1 MLTRK
6 DGRPRSLANLS
17 EEVRPTPLVA
27 KNPLVG
33 RTSSPR
39 LGPVSRLHP
48 IRRVGWLARAVE
60 PRGAGF
66 GLAVLLVVTL
76 MALLADVLAPY
87 NPNQIQPA
95 GILAAPS
102 VAHPLGT
109 DAIGRDVL
117 SRIVYGARAS
127 LLAGVV
133 SVAVALVLGVTIG
146 LVAGYNGGW
155 IDDLFMRIVD
165 ALYSFPALL
174 LALAITAILGPGLT
188 NVMLAIGI
196 VFTPAFARLVR
207 GQALSVRERDF
218 VTAARVTGAGPR
230 RIMGAH
236 IWPNV
241 TAPIVVQASLQVAA
255 AIVIEAG
262 LSFLG
267 LGVQP
272 PTPSWGSMLKEGYQ
286 YMEQA
291 PWLAFAPGAAMFL
304 TVLAFN
310 LFGDGLR
317 HALDPRLSRS

>member
-1 MLTRK
+1 
-6 DGRPRSLANLS
+6 
-17 EEVRPTPLVA
+17 
-27 KNPLVG
+27 
-33 RTSSPR
+33 
-39 LGPVSRLHP
+39 
-48 IRRVGWLARAVE
+48 VE

-66 GLAVLLVVTL
+66 GLAVLVAVTL
-76 MALLADVLAPY
+76 IALMADVVAPY
-87 NPNQIQPA
+87 NPNQIQPV
-95 GILAAPS
+95 GILSAPS
-102 VAHPLGT
+102 LTHPLGT

-133 SVAVALVLGVTIG
+133 SVAVALTLGVVVG

-155 IDDLFMRIVD
+155 GDDLLMRMID

-196 VFTPAFARLVR
+196 VFTPSFARLAR
-207 GQALSVRERDF
+207 GQSLSVRERDF
-218 VTAARVTGAGPR
+218 VTAARVTGAGPW

-241 TAPIVVQASLQVAA
+241 TAPIIVLASLQVAA

-272 PTPSWGSMLKEGYQ
+272 PAPSWGSMLKEGYQ

-291 PWLAFAPGAAMFL
+291 PWLAFAPGAAIFL

>member
-1 MLTRK
+1 MASSA
-6 DGRPRSLANLS
+6 PSLATHP
-17 EEVRPTPLVA
+17 RPGRLVFGA
-27 KNPLVG
+27 GRRTLVG
-33 RTSSPR
+33 RAIQT
-39 LGPVSRLHP
+39 
-48 IRRVGWLARAVE
+48 
-60 PRGAGF
+60 RGAGF
-66 GLAVLLVVTL
+66 GLLVITLVLLGASAANL
-76 MALLADVLAPY
+76 IAPY
-87 NPNQIQPA
+87 SPNQIQSG
-95 GILAAPS
+95 GILTAPS
-102 VAHPLGT
+102 AQYLLGT

-117 SRIVYGARAS
+117 SRIIYGARVSIAAGAVS
-127 LLAGVV
+127 VGVALLAGVV
-133 SVAVALVLGVTIG
+133 IG
-146 LVAGYNGGW
+146 LIAGYYGGW
-155 IDDLFMRIVD
+155 VDDVLMRMID

-174 LALAITAILGPGLT
+174 LALAITAILGPGLI

-218 VTAARVTGAGPR
+218 VTAARVIGAQPW
-230 RIMGAH
+230 RIMAMH

-241 TAPIVVQASLQVAA
+241 TAAIVVQASLQVAA

-272 PTPSWGSMLKEGYQ
+272 PTPSWGAMLKEGYQ

-317 HALDPRLSRS
+317 HALDPRLASSTRV

>member
-1 MLTRK
+1 MASRAQ
-6 DGRPRSLANLS
+6 SLHGAL
-17 EEVRPTPLVA
+17 PGPA
-27 KNPLVG
+27 
-33 RTSSPR
+33 R
-39 LGPVSRLHP
+39 LWSIG
-48 IRRVGWLARAVE
+48 RVGLLARAVE
-60 PRGAGF
+60 PRGAAF
-66 GLAVLLVVTL
+66 GLAVLVLVTL
-76 MALLADVLAPY
+76 IALLADVITPY
-87 NPNQIQPA
+87 NPSQIQSG

-102 VAHPLGT
+102 LGHPLGT

-117 SRIVYGARAS
+117 ARILFGARAS

-133 SVAVALVLGVTIG
+133 SVAVALTLGVIVG

-155 IDDLFMRIVD
+155 VDDLLMRMVD

-196 VFTPAFARLVR
+196 VFTPGFARLVR

-218 VTAARVTGAGPR
+218 VTAARVTGAGPW

-236 IWPNV
+236 IWPNI
-241 TAPIVVQASLQVAA
+241 TAAIIVQASLQIAA

-272 PTPSWGSMLKEGYQ
+272 PAPSWGSMLKEGYQ

-291 PWLAFAPGAAMFL
+291 PWLAFAPGAAIFL

-317 HALDPRLSRS
+317 HALDPRLSRT

>member
-1 MLTRK
+1 MASRAE
-6 DGRPRSLANLS
+6 SL
-17 EEVRPTPLVA
+17 P
-27 KNPLVG
+27 
-33 RTSSPR
+33 SPQ
-39 LGPVSRLHP
+39 LGPLARVHP

-60 PRGAGF
+60 PRAAGF
-66 GLAVLLVVTL
+66 GLVVLLLVTL

-95 GILAAPS
+95 GILATPS
-102 VAHPLGT
+102 VLHPLGT

-117 SRIVYGARAS
+117 SRIVFGARAS
-127 LLAGVV
+127 LMAGVV

-146 LVAGYNGGW
+146 LVSGYNGGW

-218 VTAARVTGAGPR
+218 VTAARVTGAGPW

>member
-1 MLTRK
+1 MGSSAVPFSIASTQSSPIWQSRRRTLLTR
-6 DGRPRSLANLS
+6 A
-17 EEVRPTPLVA
+17 
-27 KNPLVG
+27 
-33 RTSSPR
+33 
-39 LGPVSRLHP
+39 
-48 IRRVGWLARAVE
+48 IQ

-66 GLAVLLVVTL
+66 GLAVVTLVVL
-76 MALLADVLAPY
+76 IAVAGDVVAPY
-87 NPNQIQPA
+87 SPSQIQDV
-95 GILAAPS
+95 GILAPPS
-102 VAHPLGT
+102 QRYPLGT

-117 SRIVYGARAS
+117 SRIILGTRVS
-127 LLAGVV
+127 ILAGAV
-133 SVAVALVLGVTIG
+133 SVGVALSLGVLIG

-155 IDDLFMRIVD
+155 VDDLLMRIID
-165 ALYSFPALL
+165 AVYSFPALL

-218 VTAARVTGAGPR
+218 VLAARVMGAGPW
-230 RIMGAH
+230 RIMALH

-241 TAPIVVQASLQVAA
+241 TAAIIVQASLQVAA

-272 PTPSWGSMLKEGYQ
+272 PAPSWGSMLKDGYQ

-291 PWLAFAPGAAMFL
+291 PWLAFAPGAAIFI

-310 LFGDGLR
+310 LSGDGLR
-317 HALDPRLSRS
+317 HALDPRL

>member
-1 MLTRK
+1 MARWSLL
-6 DGRPRSLANLS
+6 GRA
-17 EEVRPTPLVA
+17 TQ
-27 KNPLVG
+27 
-33 RTSSPR
+33 
-39 LGPVSRLHP
+39 
-48 IRRVGWLARAVE
+48 

-66 GLAVLLVVTL
+66 GLIIVALV
-76 MALLADVLAPY
+76 ALTAALADLIAPY
-87 NPNQIQPA
+87 NPSQIQPV
-95 GILAAPS
+95 GVLSAPNQL
-102 VAHPLGT
+102 HLLGT

-117 SRIVYGARAS
+117 SRIILGSRVS
-127 LLAGVV
+127 ILAGAV
-133 SVAVALVLGVTIG
+133 SVGVALSLGVLIG

-155 IDDLFMRIVD
+155 IDDVLMRMVD

-218 VTAARVTGAGPR
+218 VTAARVTGAGPW
-230 RIMGAH
+230 RIMGRH
-236 IWPNV
+236 IWPNI
-241 TAPIVVQASLQVAA
+241 TAPIIVQASLQVAA

-272 PTPSWGSMLKEGYQ
+272 PAPSWGSMLKDGYQ

-291 PWLAFAPGAAMFL
+291 PWLAFAPGAAIFV

-317 HALDPRLSRS
+317 HALDPRLSRR

>member
-1 MLTRK
+1 VWAV
-6 DGRPRSLANLS
+6 GRRS
-17 EEVRPTPLVA
+17 
-27 KNPLVG
+27 LVG
-33 RTSSPR
+33 RALQT
-39 LGPVSRLHP
+39 
-48 IRRVGWLARAVE
+48 
-60 PRGAGF
+60 RGAGF
-66 GLAVLLVVTL
+66 GLVVIGLVLFS
-76 MALLADVLAPY
+76 ALAANVIAPY
-87 NPNQIQPA
+87 NPSQIQPV
-95 GILAAPS
+95 GILSPPTPQY
-102 VAHPLGT
+102 PLGT

-117 SRIVYGARAS
+117 SRIMYGARVSLAAGAVS
-127 LLAGVV
+127 VGVALSLGVLIGLLAG
-133 SVAVALVLGVTIG
+133 
-146 LVAGYNGGW
+146 YHGGW
-155 IDDLFMRIVD
+155 IDDLLMRMID

-218 VTAARVTGAGPR
+218 VMAARVTGAQPW
-230 RIMGAH
+230 RIMSVH

-262 LSFLG
+262 LSYLG

-272 PTPSWGSMLKEGYQ
+272 PTPSWGAMLKEGYQ

-291 PWLAFAPGAAMFL
+291 PWLAFAPGAAMFV

-317 HALDPRLSRS
+317 HALDPRLRGGG

>member
-1 MLTRK
+1 MASRAE
-6 DGRPRSLANLS
+6 SL
-17 EEVRPTPLVA
+17 R
-27 KNPLVG
+27 
-33 RTSSPR
+33 SPR
-39 LGPVSRLHP
+39 LGPLARWQP
-48 IRRVGWLARAVE
+48 IRRVSWLARAVE

-76 MALLADVLAPY
+76 MALMADIIAPY
-87 NPNQIQPA
+87 NPSQIQPV
-95 GILAAPS
+95 GILAVPS

-117 SRIVYGARAS
+117 SRIMYGARAS
-127 LLAGVV
+127 LLAGLV
-133 SVAVALVLGVTIG
+133 SVAVALVLGVIVG

-155 IDDLFMRIVD
+155 IDDLFMRMVD

-218 VTAARVTGAGPR
+218 VTAARVTGAGPWR
-230 RIMGAH
+230 VMGAH

-241 TAPIVVQASLQVAA
+241 TAPIIVQASLQIAA

-317 HALDPRLSRS
+317 HALDPRLSR

>member
-1 MLTRK
+1 MASRAEPLPTPRV
-6 DGRPRSLANLS
+6 GLVARSLA
-17 EEVRPTPLVA
+17 
-27 KNPLVG
+27 
-33 RTSSPR
+33 
-39 LGPVSRLHP
+39 
-48 IRRVGWLARAVE
+48 IRRGGWLARAVE
-60 PRGAGF
+60 PRGAGL

-76 MALLADVLAPY
+76 MALMADVLAPY
-87 NPNQIQPA
+87 NPSQIQPI

-133 SVAVALVLGVTIG
+133 SVAVALVLGVIVG

-155 IDDLFMRIVD
+155 IDDLLMRMVD

-218 VTAARVTGAGPR
+218 VTAARVIGAGPW

-241 TAPIVVQASLQVAA
+241 TAPIVVQASLQIAA

-317 HALDPRLSRS
+317 HALDPRLR

>member
-1 MLTRK
+1 MGSSAVSLATPA
-6 DGRPRSLANLS
+6 PRSGSVLS
-17 EEVRPTPLVA
+17 F
-27 KNPLVG
+27 G
-33 RTSSPR
+33 RRTL
-39 LGPVSRLHP
+39 LG
-48 IRRVGWLARAVE
+48 RAVR

-66 GLAVLLVVTL
+66 GLVIVAIVVFA
-76 MALLADVLAPY
+76 ALAGDVIAPFS
-87 NPNQIQPA
+87 PSQILDI

-102 VAHPLGT
+102 PQHPLGT

-117 SRIVYGARAS
+117 SRIILGTRVS
-127 LLAGVV
+127 ILAGAV
-133 SVAVALVLGVTIG
+133 SVGVALSLGALIG

-155 IDDLFMRIVD
+155 VDDLLMRIVD
-165 ALYSFPALL
+165 AIYSFPALL

-207 GQALSVRERDF
+207 GQALSIRERDF
-218 VTAARVTGAGPR
+218 VIAARVTGAGPW
-230 RIMGAH
+230 RIMAHH

-241 TAPIVVQASLQVAA
+241 TAAIVVQASLQVAA

-272 PTPSWGSMLKEGYQ
+272 PAPSWGSMLKEGYQ

-291 PWLAFAPGAAMFL
+291 PWLAFAPGAAIFI

-317 HALDPRLSRS
+317 FALDPRLN

>member
-1 MLTRK
+1 MAS
-6 DGRPRSLANLS
+6 GAPSL
-17 EEVRPTPLVA
+17 VRPVA
-27 KNPLVG
+27 RHGSIWTGG
-33 RTSSPR
+33 RWTL
-39 LGPVSRLHP
+39 LG
-48 IRRVGWLARAVE
+48 RATQ

-66 GLAVLLVVTL
+66 GLIIVTLVVLT
-76 MALLADVLAPY
+76 AALADLIAPY
-87 NPNQIQPA
+87 NPSQLQPV
-95 GILAAPS
+95 GILAAPNQL
-102 VAHPLGT
+102 HLLGT

-117 SRIVYGARAS
+117 SRIILGSRVS
-127 LLAGVV
+127 ILAGAV
-133 SVAVALVLGVTIG
+133 SVGVALSMGVLIG

-155 IDDLFMRIVD
+155 IDDLLMRMVD

-218 VTAARVTGAGPR
+218 IIAAHVTGAGPW
-230 RIMGAH
+230 RIMGRH
-236 IWPNV
+236 IWPNI
-241 TAPIVVQASLQVAA
+241 TAPIIVQASLQVAA

-272 PTPSWGSMLKEGYQ
+272 PAPSWGSMLKEGYQ

-291 PWLAFAPGAAMFL
+291 PWLAFAPGAAIFI

-317 HALDPRLSRS
+317 HALDPRLSRR

>member
-1 MLTRK
+1 MASRAE
-6 DGRPRSLANLS
+6 SL
-17 EEVRPTPLVA
+17 P
-27 KNPLVG
+27 
-33 RTSSPR
+33 SSR
-39 LGPVSRLHP
+39 LGPETRWQP

-60 PRGAGF
+60 PRGAGV
-66 GLAVLLVVTL
+66 GLVVLLLVTL
-76 MALLADVLAPY
+76 MALTADVIAPY
-87 NPNQIQPA
+87 NPSQIQPV
-95 GILAAPS
+95 GILLAPS

-133 SVAVALVLGVTIG
+133 SVAVALVLGVIVG

-155 IDDLFMRIVD
+155 IDDLFMRMVD

-207 GQALSVRERDF
+207 GQTLSVRERDF
-218 VTAARVTGAGPR
+218 VTAARVTGAGPL
-230 RIMGAH
+230 RILGAH

-241 TAPIVVQASLQVAA
+241 TAPIIVQASLQIAA

-291 PWLAFAPGAAMFL
+291 PWLAFAPGVAIFL

-317 HALDPRLSRS
+317 HALDPRLSR

>member
-1 MLTRK
+1 MASVPSVAARPVP
-6 DGRPRSLANLS
+6 GRS
-17 EEVRPTPLVA
+17 VRARGRRT
-27 KNPLVG
+27 LVG
-33 RTSSPR
+33 RAIQT
-39 LGPVSRLHP
+39 
-48 IRRVGWLARAVE
+48 
-60 PRGAGF
+60 RGAGF
-66 GLAVLLVVTL
+66 GLLVIVLVFLC
-76 MALLADVLAPY
+76 ALAANVIAPY
-87 NPNQIQPA
+87 NPNQIQPL
-95 GILAAPS
+95 GILTPPS
-102 VAHPLGT
+102 PQYPLGT

-117 SRIVYGARAS
+117 SRIIYGARVSLAAGAVS
-127 LLAGVV
+127 VGVALGLGVLIGLLAG
-133 SVAVALVLGVTIG
+133 
-146 LVAGYNGGW
+146 YHGGW
-155 IDDLFMRIVD
+155 IDDVLMRMID

-218 VTAARVTGAGPR
+218 VMAARVIGARPW
-230 RIMGAH
+230 RIMAIH

-241 TAPIVVQASLQVAA
+241 TAAIVVQASLQVAA

-262 LSFLG
+262 LSYLG

-272 PTPSWGSMLKEGYQ
+272 PTPSWGAMLKEGYQ

-291 PWLAFAPGAAMFL
+291 PWLAFAPGAAMFV

-317 HALDPRLSRS
+317 HALDPRLAWSGGT

>member
-1 MLTRK
+1 M
-6 DGRPRSLANLS
+6 A
-17 EEVRPTPLVA
+17 
-27 KNPLVG
+27 
-33 RTSSPR
+33 TSATF
-39 LGPVSRLHP
+39 L
-48 IRRVGWLARAVE
+48 RRAIQ

-66 GLAVLLVVTL
+66 GLVIVVLV
-76 MALLADVLAPY
+76 ALIALSADVIVPY
-87 NPNQIQPA
+87 KPSQIQPV

-102 VAHPLGT
+102 SPYPLGT

-117 SRIVYGARAS
+117 SRIILGTRVS
-127 LLAGVV
+127 ILAGAV
-133 SVAVALVLGVTIG
+133 SVGVALSAGVLIG
-146 LVAGYNGGW
+146 LVAGYNRGW
-155 IDDLFMRIVD
+155 VDDLLMRMVD

-196 VFTPAFARLVR
+196 VFTPSFARLVR

-218 VTAARVTGAGPR
+218 VMAARVMGAGPW
-230 RIMGAH
+230 RIMGVH
-236 IWPNV
+236 IWPNI

-272 PTPSWGSMLKEGYQ
+272 PAPSWGSMLKDGYQ

-291 PWLAFAPGAAMFL
+291 PWLAFAPGAAIFV

-317 HALDPRLSRS
+317 HALDPRL

>member
-1 MLTRK
+1 
-6 DGRPRSLANLS
+6 
-17 EEVRPTPLVA
+17 
-27 KNPLVG
+27 
-33 RTSSPR
+33 
-39 LGPVSRLHP
+39 LHS
-48 IRRVGWLARAVE
+48 IRRVAWLASAVE

-66 GLAVLLVVTL
+66 GLVVLLLVTL

-87 NPNQIQPA
+87 NPSQIQPA

-102 VAHPLGT
+102 VMHPLGT

-117 SRIVYGARAS
+117 SRIAYGARAS

-218 VTAARVTGAGPR
+218 VTAARVTGASPW

-241 TAPIVVQASLQVAA
+241 TAPIIVQASLQVAA

-291 PWLAFAPGAAMFL
+291 PWLAFSPGAAMFL

-317 HALDPRLSRS
+317 HSLDPRL

>member
-1 MLTRK
+1 MAS
-6 DGRPRSLANLS
+6 GAP
-17 EEVRPTPLVA
+17 PLV
-27 KNPLVG
+27 
-33 RTSSPR
+33 
-39 LGPVSRLHP
+39 
-48 IRRVGWLARAVE
+48 RVGARPGSIWQGARWTLLGRATQ

-66 GLAVLLVVTL
+66 GLIIVTIV
-76 MALLADVLAPY
+76 ALTAALADLIAPF
-87 NPNQIQPA
+87 NPSQIQPV
-95 GILAAPS
+95 GILAAPGQL
-102 VAHPLGT
+102 HLLGT

-117 SRIVYGARAS
+117 SRIILGSRVS
-127 LLAGVV
+127 ILAGAV
-133 SVAVALVLGVTIG
+133 SVGVALSVGVLIG

-155 IDDLFMRIVD
+155 IDDLLMRMVD

-218 VTAARVTGAGPR
+218 VVAARVTGAGPW
-230 RIMGAH
+230 RIMGRH
-236 IWPNV
+236 IWPNI
-241 TAPIVVQASLQVAA
+241 TAPIIVQASLQVAA

-272 PTPSWGSMLKEGYQ
+272 PAPSWGSMLKEGYQ

-291 PWLAFAPGAAMFL
+291 PWLAFAPGAAIFV

-317 HALDPRLSRS
+317 HALDPRLSHR

>member
-1 MLTRK
+1 
-6 DGRPRSLANLS
+6 
-17 EEVRPTPLVA
+17 
-27 KNPLVG
+27 
-33 RTSSPR
+33 
-39 LGPVSRLHP
+39 LHP

-66 GLAVLLVVTL
+66 GLVVLLLVTL
-76 MALLADVLAPY
+76 MAVLADVLAPY

-102 VAHPLGT
+102 VLHPLGT

-146 LVAGYNGGW
+146 LVSGYNGGW

-218 VTAARVTGAGPR
+218 VTAARVTGAGPW

-241 TAPIVVQASLQVAA
+241 TAPIIVQASLQVAA

-317 HALDPRLSRS
+317 HALDPRLSA